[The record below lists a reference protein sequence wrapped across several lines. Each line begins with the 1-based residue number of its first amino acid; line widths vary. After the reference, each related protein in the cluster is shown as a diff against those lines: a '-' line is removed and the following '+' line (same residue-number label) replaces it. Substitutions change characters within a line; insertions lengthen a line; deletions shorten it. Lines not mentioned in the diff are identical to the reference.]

1 MQQLATRPESP
12 STPAAAEPAA
22 RKVSVHSFGMSH
34 RGQVRP
40 HNEDAFLIAE
50 LAKAMR
56 VVQSS
61 VAGGDTHYG
70 SERGRLF
77 MVADG
82 MGGHQAGQQAS
93 RLAVRTIEW
102 SVLNT
107 LKWFFHLQ
115 GPEEK
120 NVLTEFQAAL
130 RQADQALFEEANR
143 HPELHGMG
151 TTVTMAYCLDTELF
165 IVHVGDSRA
174 YLLRGGRLHRLTR
187 DHTLIAELVRR
198 GVLEPEEAAHHPY
211 RHVITNCVGG
221 TEPGVSVEAHK
232 LDLALGDVLLLC
244 SDGLT
249 EMVDDGTVR
258 AVLTEEAEPR
268 AACERLVA
276 RANEAGGK
284 DNITVIVARFDAAE

>member
-1 MQQLATRPESP
+1 MQELATRPESP
-12 STPAAAEPAA
+12 SSAPAAESAA
-22 RKVSVHSFGMSH
+22 KSLRVRTFGLTH
-34 RGQVRP
+34 TGQVRP

-61 VAGGDTHYG
+61 LPESDMRYG
-70 SERGRLF
+70 TERGHLF
-77 MVADG
+77 LVADG
-82 MGGHQAGQQAS
+82 MGGHQAGEQAS
-93 RLAVRTIEW
+93 NLAVRTIEW
-102 SVLNT
+102 FMLNT

-130 RQADQALFEEANR
+130 RQADRALFDEADRN
-143 HPELHGMG
+143 PQLHGMG
-151 TTVTMAYCLDTELF
+151 TTVTMAYQLGGELF

-174 YLLRGGRLHRLTR
+174 YLLRGGRLHRLTS
-187 DHTLIAELVRR
+187 DHTLTAELVRR
-198 GVLEPEEAAHHPY
+198 GALEPEEAARHPY
-211 RHVITNCVGG
+211 RHVVTNCVGG

-232 LDLALGDVLLLC
+232 LDLASGDVLLVC

-249 EMVDDGTVR
+249 EMVDDGTVC
-258 AVLTEEAEPR
+258 AVLGAAADPR
-268 AACERLVA
+268 AACQDLVA
-276 RANEAGGK
+276 RANAAGGK

>member
-1 MQQLATRPESP
+1 MQELATRPESP
-12 STPAAAEPAA
+12 SSAPAVESAAKTLRVRA
-22 RKVSVHSFGMSH
+22 FGLTH

-61 VAGGDTHYG
+61 LPESDTRYG
-70 SERGRLF
+70 KERGHLF
-77 MVADG
+77 LVADG
-82 MGGHQAGQQAS
+82 MGGHQAGEQAS
-93 RLAVRTIEW
+93 NLAVRTIEW
-102 SVLNT
+102 FILNT

-130 RQADQALFEEANR
+130 RQADQAVFDEADRN
-143 HPELHGMG
+143 PQLHGMG
-151 TTVTMAYCLDTELF
+151 TTVTVAYQLGGELF

-174 YLLRGGRLHRLTR
+174 YLLRGGKLHRLTS
-187 DHTLIAELVRR
+187 DHTLTAELVRR
-198 GVLEPEEAAHHPY
+198 GALEPEEAARHPY
-211 RHVITNCVGG
+211 RHVVTNCVGG
-221 TEPGVSVEAHK
+221 NEPGVSVEAHK
-232 LDLALGDVLLLC
+232 LDVASGDVLLVC

-249 EMVDDGTVR
+249 EMVDDGTVC
-258 AVLTEEAEPR
+258 AALGAADDPR
-268 AACERLVA
+268 AACQDLVA
-276 RANEAGGK
+276 RANAAGGK